1 MKVQS
6 SYSFKII
13 YRVGR
18 ECGSPRDTHR
28 CPNTVLPGWETEWTS
43 AAGHA
48 SGWRPCTVEREDIK
62 IYSLIN
68 TELSYIVELRINN
81 MRPLRGVFFTSGVRT
96 LRWQT
101 MAGTDMMWMRNDLS
115 RFSEKWAAM
124 TGLKNIRVCS
134 KDGLQI
140 KPHEDK
146 ANSVLITGFHLTL
159 MTKWRQRSECLWRET
174 V

>member
-1 MKVQS
+1 
-6 SYSFKII
+6 
-13 YRVGR
+13 
-18 ECGSPRDTHR
+18 
-28 CPNTVLPGWETEWTS
+28 
-43 AAGHA
+43 
-48 SGWRPCTVEREDIK
+48 
-62 IYSLIN
+62 
-68 TELSYIVELRINN
+68 
-81 MRPLRGVFFTSGVRT
+81 
-96 LRWQT
+96 

-140 KPHEDK
+140 KLHEDK

-174 V
+174 VWSEPSHLSARSKLKKVKKTYNTHFHYTFSLRTKTGTTQDFIESFEKIGKSIECNTEPAELNRIPFDWGGPWYFHKSLSKRVWELLLE